1 VGKAQW
7 AVSKEQKQNI
17 FDKNVLSKGFLITS
31 KYAFCSARIALSYE
45 D

>member
-1 VGKAQW
+1 VG
-7 AVSKEQKQNI
+7 SKQRAEAKHFFSI